1 MSTDDKNIQQR
12 LKIMLEQKLKEN
24 DLCIESAPGLTLN
37 QLLAS
42 LSEVSP
48 DPFEKIFYSFKT
60 PIGVFRAITTPEL
73 VHGVELI
80 ALDSKGFRSSKPRM
94 PIQAELEA
102 QYKAYFAKK
111 LKRFDL
117 PLAMDGLSTFTQK
130 VLKLLQN
137 VPFGETVSYKELAIQ
152 AGKPNTARAVGGM
165 MARNRWLIA
174 IPCHRV
180 LPVSGKIGMY
190 SAPGGA
196 DTKAWL
202 LRHEGHRIENYKI
215 IRDNI
220 ND

>member
-1 MSTDDKNIQQR
+1 MSTDNKNSQ
-12 LKIMLEQKLKEN
+12 KSLEDFFEQVINKKE
-24 DLCIESAPGLTLN
+24 LLGASAPGLTLS

-42 LSEVSP
+42 LSEVTQDSFS
-48 DPFEKIFYSFKT
+48 DIYYYFKT
-60 PIGVFRAITTPEL
+60 PIGVFRATTTSEL
-73 VHGVELI
+73 VHSVELI
-80 ALDSKGFRSSKPRM
+80 DLDAKGFRSSKPKM

-117 PLAMDGLSTFTQK
+117 PLAMDKLSPFTQK
-130 VLKLLQN
+130 VLNLLQDL
-137 VPFGETVSYKELAIQ
+137 PFGEICNYKELAIQ
-152 AGKPNTARAVGGM
+152 AGKPNATRTVGGM
-165 MARNRWLIA
+165 MARNSWLIA

-202 LRHEGHRIENYKI
+202 LRHEGHRIENDQI
-215 IRDNI
+215 IRENKK
-220 ND
+220 

>member
-1 MSTDDKNIQQR
+1 MSNEENT
-12 LKIMLEQKLKEN
+12 LKKIIEQIINKKE
-24 DLCIESAPGLTLN
+24 LPGAGASDLTLS
-37 QLLAS
+37 QLLAT
-42 LSEVSP
+42 LSVEVP
-48 DPFEKIFYSFKT
+48 DPFEGIYYNFKT
-60 PIGVFRAITTPEL
+60 PIGVFRAITTSEL
-73 VHGVELI
+73 VHDVELI
-80 ALDSKGFRSSKPRM
+80 DLDTKGFRSSKPRM

-117 PLAMDGLSTFTQK
+117 PLAMDGLSPFTQK
-130 VLKLLQN
+130 VLKLLQDL
-137 VPFGETVSYKELAIQ
+137 PFGEICSYKELAIQ
-152 AGKPNTARAVGGM
+152 AGKPDAARTVGGM

-180 LPVSGKIGMY
+180 LPVSGKIVMY

-202 LRHEGHRIENYKI
+202 LRHEGHRVENDQI
-215 IRDNI
+215 IREAK

>member
-1 MSTDDKNIQQR
+1 MSNEENT
-12 LKIMLEQKLKEN
+12 LKKIIEQIINKKE
-24 DLCIESAPGLTLN
+24 LPGAGASDLTLS

-42 LSEVSP
+42 LSVEVP
-48 DPFEKIFYSFKT
+48 DPFEDIYYNFKT
-60 PIGVFRAITTPEL
+60 PIGVFRTITTPEL
-73 VHGVELI
+73 VHDVELI
-80 ALDSKGFRSSKPRM
+80 DLDTKGFRSSKPRM

-117 PLAMDGLSTFTQK
+117 PLAMDGLSPFTQK
-130 VLKLLQN
+130 VLKLLQDL
-137 VPFGETVSYKELAIQ
+137 PFGEICSYKELAIQ
-152 AGKPNTARAVGGM
+152 AGKPDAARTVGGM

-202 LRHEGHRIENYKI
+202 LRHEGHRVENDQI
-215 IRDNI
+215 IREAK